1 MSVVYVV
8 EVNHTILYFYNP
20 LGMKSSLAVH

>member
-1 MSVVYVV
+1 MSVAYVA

-20 LGMKSSLAVH
+20 LGMKNSLSVH